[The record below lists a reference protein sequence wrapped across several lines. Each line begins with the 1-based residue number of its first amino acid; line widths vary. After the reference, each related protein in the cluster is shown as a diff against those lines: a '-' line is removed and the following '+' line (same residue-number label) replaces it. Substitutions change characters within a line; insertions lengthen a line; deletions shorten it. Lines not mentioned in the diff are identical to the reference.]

1 MLHVALCAFGQPRGC
16 RGNHLQRR
24 GEYLGRCGEYLGQ
37 RGELLWQRGEYLGR
51 RGGLLWQRGEY
62 LGQRGELLWRRGEY
76 LGHRGGLLWRR
87 GGYLGRPAV
96 GSRHY
101 GDRRQSPRLVAPS
114 GGVAERGL
122 LGYGCDDGGL
132 SLHALGQCGHRA
144 VLGADIG
151 AHLYGVLMCLG
162 DGHALED
169 AGAEGAGKRV
179 AGAHG
184 VGNIHLGSRLERLAA
199 GGEDIAAVD
208 TTGEHEHVQ
217 IVLAEDEPALVL
229 NVQTGIAEEAAQRD
243 ELFIVYLQYIATL
256 QTLADN
262 LLGIEILAEID
273 VKDLES
279 VAGRVVE
286 KLVDG
291 ITARSAALGQ

>member
-1 MLHVALCAFGQPRGC
+1 
-16 RGNHLQRR
+16 
-24 GEYLGRCGEYLGQ
+24 
-37 RGELLWQRGEYLGR
+37 
-51 RGGLLWQRGEY
+51 
-62 LGQRGELLWRRGEY
+62 
-76 LGHRGGLLWRR
+76 
-87 GGYLGRPAV
+87 
-96 GSRHY
+96 
-101 GDRRQSPRLVAPS
+101 
-114 GGVAERGL
+114 
-122 LGYGCDDGGL
+122 
-132 SLHALGQCGHRA
+132 
-144 VLGADIG
+144 
-151 AHLYGVLMCLG
+151 MCLG

-184 VGNIHLGSRLERLAA
+184 VGNLHMRSLVERLAA

-208 TTGEHEHVQ
+208 TTGEHEHIQ

-273 VKDLES
+273 IKDLETVIGS
-279 VAGRVVE
+279 AFE
-286 KLVDG
+286 ELVDG
-291 ITARSAALGQ
+291 IAAYLVALGQ